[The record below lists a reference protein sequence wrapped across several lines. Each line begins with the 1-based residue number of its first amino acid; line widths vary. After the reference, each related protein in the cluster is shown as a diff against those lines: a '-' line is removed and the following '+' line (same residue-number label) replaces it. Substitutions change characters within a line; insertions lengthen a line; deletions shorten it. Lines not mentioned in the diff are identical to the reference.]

1 MKRQLCPALASLALL
16 LTACAPTFAPF
27 AVPSETASPSAT
39 AAPPLPT
46 ATLEPTPTLTPTPR
60 PATFVAEFTP
70 LPSETPLPTLELPT
84 PLPRAQAAQ
93 VWDGLPT
100 YRAES
105 RPNFYFRL
113 RFDPNLWALTSD
125 HFGFPALVHR
135 QIANCVLSAA
145 PLSGR
150 GLPPNAVVEHATFK
164 LGAVNYEVAV
174 VYVNGFKRFVTYSGG
189 DPNIYTAFEVSFQD
203 PLDPCLNQAEEVL
216 ATLTSLPASQAT
228 PVPAP

>member
-1 MKRQLCPALASLALL
+1 MKRPSCLALASLALL

-27 AVPSETASPSAT
+27 AVPSEMPSPTASAVVQPR
-39 AAPPLPT
+39 PT
-46 ATLEPTPTLTPTPR
+46 ATLEPTPTLTPTP
-60 PATFVAEFTP
+60 ATFVAAFTP

-84 PLPRAQAAQ
+84 RPPRAQATQ

-113 RFDPNLWALTSD
+113 RFDPNLWVLTTD

-135 QIANCVLSAA
+135 EVANCILSAA
-145 PLSGR
+145 PLAGR
-150 GLPPNAVVEHATFK
+150 GLPPNAVVEHATLK
-164 LGAVNYEVAV
+164 LGAVNYEVAA
-174 VYVNGFKRFVTYSGG
+174 VYVNGIKRFVTYTGG
-189 DPNIYTAFEVSFQD
+189 DLNVYTAFEVSFQD
-203 PLDPCLNQAEEVL
+203 ALDPCLNEAENVL